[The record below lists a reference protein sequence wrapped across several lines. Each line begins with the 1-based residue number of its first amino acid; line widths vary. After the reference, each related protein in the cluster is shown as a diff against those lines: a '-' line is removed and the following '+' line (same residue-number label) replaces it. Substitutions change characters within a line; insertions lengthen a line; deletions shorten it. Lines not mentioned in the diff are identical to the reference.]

1 MTTRPDR
8 TEAAE
13 YYFRY
18 IDKAHGTDICEILE
32 RQSDET
38 LAFFEHISDERS

>member
-1 MTTRPDR
+1 MIAVPDR

-18 IDKAHGTDICEILE
+18 IDLIPGGGICGHLE
-32 RQSDET
+32 AQGEATRT
-38 LAFFEHISDERS
+38 LLEAIAEER